1 MAIQVGAVIS
11 GFKIDAELGEGGM
24 SRVYRATQLDLQR
37 RVALKV
43 MAPHLAEDPQY
54 RARFLREARTAA
66 GVDHP
71 NVLPVYQAGEVEDML
86 WLAMRYVDGGD
97 LRQLLE
103 RGIPDRDRCLA
114 LLRQVAAGL
123 DAAHR
128 AGLVHR
134 DVKPENVLLTSGTG
148 SEPAGHVYLADF
160 GLTKSVATSNQTG
173 GSNITGAHEFLGTV
187 AYAAPEQIEAGRLDH
202 RVDIYA
208 LGCMLYECFT
218 GEPPFSADT
227 SIAALYAHLERE
239 PPKVTD
245 ARPDLPL
252 AIDDVIKRAM
262 AKQPTDRF
270 DTATELMTA
279 ATRALAPLASP
290 AAALAPTLEVSIPRR
305 SADGAVEDASRPR
318 PRRLALVVPLVGAL
332 GVVAVTGGALLAWRT
347 THSNSSKPKLAAS
360 ASTTTT
366 SSIVAT
372 GDLQFAP
379 AVMAAVPAGW
389 HVQENN
395 ADLLSLEPD
404 GLPHSL
410 LSFVRAGSV
419 VDPAAEPHSATEAA
433 DSAGPLTVDALEWLK
448 QHPRLSVKAT
458 GPIIGMDV
466 VTQGVDAD
474 VASGYTCGT
483 TRCVWLFRLSKTYFA
498 LLADNKN
505 SLYEMK
511 VGPDTVMI
519 GMESSSDELARFR
532 AVAFPLL
539 RSLHLSRPG

>member
-1 MAIQVGAVIS
+1 MDIRVGAVIS

-43 MAPHLAEDPQY
+43 MAPHLAADPQY

-103 RGIPDRDRCLA
+103 RGMPDRDRCLA
-114 LLRQVAAGL
+114 LLRQAAAGL

-148 SEPAGHVYLADF
+148 SEPAGHAYLADF
-160 GLTKSVATSNQTG
+160 GLTKSVASSNQTG
-173 GSNITGAHEFLGTV
+173 ASNITGAHEFLGTV

-208 LGCMLYECFT
+208 LGCMLCECFT
-218 GEPPFSADT
+218 GEPPFSGET

-239 PPKVTD
+239 PPNVSD
-245 ARPDLPL
+245 ARPDLPP
-252 AIDDVIKRAM
+252 AIDDVVKRAM

-279 ATRALAPLASP
+279 AARALAPLSSP
-290 AAALAPTLEVSIPRR
+290 AAAHAPTLEVSFQRGNTDD
-305 SADGAVEDASRPR
+305 AAQDASGSAR
-318 PRRLALVVPLVGAL
+318 PRRRALLVALVGAL
-332 GVVAVTGGALLAWRT
+332 AVVAAAAVVLLVWRT
-347 THSNSSKPKLAAS
+347 THTSSPKPKLAAS
-360 ASTTTT
+360 ASTT
-366 SSIVAT
+366 SSVAPS
-372 GDLQFAP
+372 GDLQFSP
-379 AVMAAVPAGW
+379 AVMAATPAGW

-404 GLPHSL
+404 GLPNSL

-433 DSAGPLTVDALEWLK
+433 DSAGPLTIDALEWLK
-448 QHPRLSVKAT
+448 QHPRLSVKAAS
-458 GPIIGMDV
+458 PIIGMDV
-466 VTQGVDAD
+466 VTQGIDAD
-474 VASGYTCGT
+474 VASGYKCGNA
-483 TRCVWLFRLSKTYFA
+483 RCVWLFRLSKTYFA

-505 SLYEMK
+505 SMYEMK
-511 VGPDTVMI
+511 VGPDTVLI
-519 GMESSSDELARFR
+519 GMESSPDELAEFR
-532 AVAFPLL
+532 AVAFSLL

>member
-1 MAIQVGAVIS
+1 MAIRVGAVIS
-11 GFKIDAELGEGGM
+11 GFKIDAELGQGGM
-24 SRVYRATQLDLQR
+24 SRVYRATQLDLRR

-43 MAPHLAEDPQY
+43 MAPHLAADPQY

-160 GLTKSVATSNQTG
+160 GLTKSVASSDQTRS
-173 GSNITGAHEFLGTV
+173 SNITDAHEFLGTV

-218 GEPPFSADT
+218 GEPPFSGDT
-227 SIAALYAHLERE
+227 PIAALYAHLERE
-239 PPKVTD
+239 PPNLTNT
-245 ARPDLPL
+245 RPDLPR
-252 AIDDVIKRAM
+252 AIDDVVKRAM

-279 ATRALAPLASP
+279 AGRALAPLASP
-290 AAALAPTLEVSIPRR
+290 AAAHAPTLEVSLSRGGTGRAAENASSPPPRR
-305 SADGAVEDASRPR
+305 RAGVA
-318 PRRLALVVPLVGAL
+318 PLVGAL
-332 GVVAVTGGALLAWRT
+332 VVVAVAAAVVLAWRT
-347 THSNSSKPKLAAS
+347 THSNSPHPGPTTG
-360 ASTTTT
+360 ASTRTT
-366 SSIVAT
+366 SSIAPSGDIQFSPTVLAAT
-372 GDLQFAP
+372 
-379 AVMAAVPAGW
+379 PAGW

-395 ADLLSLEPD
+395 ADLLSLQPD
-404 GLPHSL
+404 GLPNSL
-410 LSFVRAGSV
+410 LSFVRTSSV

-433 DSAGPLTVDALEWLK
+433 DAAGPLTVDALEWLR
-448 QHPRLSVKAT
+448 QHPRLSVTAT

-474 VASGYTCGT
+474 VASGYRCGAS
-483 TRCVWLFRLSKTYFA
+483 RCVWLFRLSKTFFA
-498 LLADNKN
+498 LLGDNKN
-505 SLYEMK
+505 SVYEMK
-511 VGPDTVMI
+511 VGPDSVLI
-519 GMESSSDELARFR
+519 GMESSPDELARFR
-532 AVAFPLL
+532 AAAFSLL